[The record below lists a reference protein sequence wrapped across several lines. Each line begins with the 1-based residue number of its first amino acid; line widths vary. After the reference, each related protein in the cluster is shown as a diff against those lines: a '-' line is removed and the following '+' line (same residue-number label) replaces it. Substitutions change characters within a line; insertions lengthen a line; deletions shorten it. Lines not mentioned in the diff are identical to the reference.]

1 MHKGKALDGEECLSQ
16 ASLGESCH
24 ELTLTC
30 DSVGCY
36 LGPVFQSGPSVTS
49 KPLRA
54 SWPQKMDA
62 KAAGSWSG
70 LPELS
75 TATLCCLQDVHLK
88 QKDTGSSKAKGQK
101 KLYYS
106 NTNQKKSGKLHE
118 YLTR

>member
-1 MHKGKALDGEECLSQ
+1 MIPGVNP
-16 ASLGESCH
+16 ASLEAQCKQRRVWKIGHLISCALAWRIPRT
-24 ELTLTC
+24 E
-30 DSVGCY
+30 V
-36 LGPVFQSGPSVTS
+36 
-49 KPLRA
+49 RA